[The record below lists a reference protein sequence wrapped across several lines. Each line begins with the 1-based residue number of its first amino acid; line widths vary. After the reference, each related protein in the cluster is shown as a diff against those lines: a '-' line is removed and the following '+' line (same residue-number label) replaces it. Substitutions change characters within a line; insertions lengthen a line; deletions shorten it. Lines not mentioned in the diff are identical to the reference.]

1 MASSV
6 KDLDTLQGGSSLGVV
21 EELQEEVG
29 CPFAQYI
36 K

>member
-6 KDLDTLQGGSSLGVV
+6 KDLGPLQGDSSLDMVG
-21 EELQEEVG
+21 ELQEEVG
-29 CPFAQYI
+29 FPFAQYI